1 MFIFFPI
8 FSRNIS
14 CNSRESFN
22 IFSHLRSIRKEY
34 FLFMLFSDHSCVCL
48 LMTLAGRCGTN
59 VVRGAE
65 SKTLPPDVFHSLE
78 SENLHPGTKDKRKP
92 PVWAT
97 FEGSWMTTEVRE
109 AWKQANGLIFGPWA
123 LRREFYK
130 SKPLQA
136 SRCQLI
142 SLPFVKDQE
151 ALTESL

>member
-1 MFIFFPI
+1 MLWGCGLWKKRKI
-8 FSRNIS
+8 
-14 CNSRESFN
+14 CNSNQMIHSQESALALFFLKDKY
-22 IFSHLRSIRKEY
+22 ICILSKRLCLYFFLFFQGTLVVIAGRASTFSHLCSIRKEY

-78 SENLHPGTKDKRKP
+78 SENLHPGTKDKTKP

-109 AWKQANGLIFGPWA
+109 A
-123 LRREFYK
+123 
-130 SKPLQA
+130 
-136 SRCQLI
+136 
-142 SLPFVKDQE
+142 
-151 ALTESL
+151 